1 MSKNLDS
8 KKFEQLMAEADEL
21 VGQINSEILKDMQE
35 DHRIQFEKHAQDLEK
50 IKSKIQG
57 NIENKDEPEFNSGAD
72 GMHEAILDIVK
83 AMQNFQKKLF

>member
-21 VGQINSEILKDMQE
+21 VGQINSEALKDMAE
-35 DHRIQFEKHAQDLEK
+35 DHRIQFEKHAQNLER
-50 IKSKIQG
+50 IKSEVQG
-57 NIENKDEPEFNSGAD
+57 NIGDKNASESSSGAND
-72 GMHEAILDIVK
+72 MHEAILDIVK